1 MLRLSAIGCPLQIL
15 SMQPKDILDIFLTKA
30 KDSTRRNRNEYI
42 KANVPLLVES
52 INEVY

>member
-1 MLRLSAIGCPLQIL
+1 
-15 SMQPKDILDIFLTKA
+15 MQPKGILDIFLTKT
-30 KDSTRRNRNEYI
+30 KDFTRRNRNEYI